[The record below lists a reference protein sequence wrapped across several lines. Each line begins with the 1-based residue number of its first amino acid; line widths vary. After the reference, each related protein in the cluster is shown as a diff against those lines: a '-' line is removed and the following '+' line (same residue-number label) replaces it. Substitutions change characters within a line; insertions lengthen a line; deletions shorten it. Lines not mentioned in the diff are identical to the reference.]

1 MTPPTAASR
10 CRPQQAQVQAPVVE
24 AAVAV
29 KAPVPGSARATGV
42 VAREEAAAMGS
53 AQGPARPRVRVMDL
67 APERRHRRRQRRSHR
82 RRKPRRALPT

>member
-53 AQGPARPRVRVMDL
+53 A
-67 APERRHRRRQRRSHR
+67 
-82 RRKPRRALPT
+82 